1 MSGVIKGRRDEGQR
15 GKERWRTEG
24 EGTGTSSLFITQD
37 STASKNIFF
46 TLKCPFQGF
55 ISDLNL
61 PNSRRIL

>member
-37 STASKNIFF
+37 STASKML